1 MNKKKMMSLQVSTGS
16 YRQMSGAIINSALS
30 RGSNYVCVA
39 NAHMVVE
46 ARRSEHFASIVN
58 NAAIVTPDGVPI
70 TWAFNILYGMKQE
83 RVAGMDLLPDL
94 LLSAEGCG
102 LPVFFYGGTP
112 SLLLK
117 AERFLHGKFPAL
129 KIAGMYSPPFREL
142 TAAEEDEV
150 AAKINASGTRLV
162 FVILGCPRQER
173 WMARMKGRVHALMV
187 GVGGALPVLI
197 GMQRRAPVWMQR
209 NGLEWLYRLMQEP
222 RRLFW
227 RYAVTNTV
235 FCWLFITAVVNRS
248 LMRKSVVTHPG
259 NESVAV

>member
-1 MNKKKMMSLQVSTGS
+1 
-16 YRQMSGAIINSALS
+16 
-30 RGSNYVCVA
+30 
-39 NAHMVVE
+39 
-46 ARRSEHFASIVN
+46 
-58 NAAIVTPDGVPI
+58 
-70 TWAFNILYGMKQE
+70 
-83 RVAGMDLLPDL
+83 
-94 LLSAEGCG
+94 
-102 LPVFFYGGTP
+102 
-112 SLLLK
+112 
-117 AERFLHGKFPAL
+117 
-129 KIAGMYSPPFREL
+129 MYSPPFREL
-142 TAAEEDEV
+142 TAAEEGEV
-150 AAKINASGTRLV
+150 AAKINASGARLV

-173 WMARMKGRVHALMV
+173 WMARMKGRVDALMV

-248 LMRKSVVTHPG
+248 LMRKSVVTPPG